1 MTDYRLLVVD
11 NEPYVQKVL
20 TRTLSRAGYQVETGG
35 DGVEA
40 LQRLSRSHYD
50 LLMMETAIPGISGW
64 DVLQTVKQQQPE
76 MPVIMMTASA
86 TFEGALRALRKG
98 AYDYVLKPFNVNDV
112 AQLVTRAIERRR
124 LIDEHPYLREQMRTR
139 YQLDYVIG
147 DHKAMQEAH
156 LLAAKVAD
164 SPSTLL
170 IQGESG
176 TGKEVLARAVHFQS
190 HRADRPFVK
199 VNCAALPADLLE
211 SELFGHERGAFTDAV
226 GQRIGRFELAH
237 GGTLFLDEIGEIS
250 PEVQVKLLRVLQEKE
265 FERVGSSHT
274 MKVDVRIIAATNCNL
289 EAAVNAGAFRRDLFY
304 RLNVIPIWLPPLRER
319 KADIPLLAD
328 HLLRRHA
335 QLQNKDIEGLSA
347 HALARLQAHAWMG
360 NIRELENCIERAVA
374 LCDEGVVETEHLML
388 PPTAEEK
395 KEAVAFP
402 HLIPATSL
410 RDMERTHIQRVLR
423 HANGNI
429 SHAARIL
436 EIDRKTLRAKIRE
449 YGLFVEEM
457 KAA

>member
-1 MTDYRLLVVD
+1 
-11 NEPYVQKVL
+11 
-20 TRTLSRAGYQVETGG
+20 
-35 DGVEA
+35 
-40 LQRLSRSHYD
+40 
-50 LLMMETAIPGISGW
+50 
-64 DVLQTVKQQQPE
+64 
-76 MPVIMMTASA
+76 
-86 TFEGALRALRKG
+86 
-98 AYDYVLKPFNVNDV
+98 
-112 AQLVTRAIERRR
+112 
-124 LIDEHPYLREQMRTR
+124 
-139 YQLDYVIG
+139 
-147 DHKAMQEAH
+147 
-156 LLAAKVAD
+156 
-164 SPSTLL
+164 
-170 IQGESG
+170 
-176 TGKEVLARAVHFQS
+176 
-190 HRADRPFVK
+190 
-199 VNCAALPADLLE
+199 
-211 SELFGHERGAFTDAV
+211 
-226 GQRIGRFELAH
+226 
-237 GGTLFLDEIGEIS
+237 
-250 PEVQVKLLRVLQEKE
+250 VLQEKE

-347 HALARLQAHAWMG
+347 PALARLQAHAWMG
-360 NIRELENCIERAVA
+360 NVRELENCIERAVA

-388 PPTAEEK
+388 SPTAEEK